1 MIEKAVGL
9 GVGYLVYKQLM
20 SELAKE
26 PVNGTVTVTEDRNG
40 GLLGFGDI
48 TSKELEVAIFGNGLT
63 ARPSDWTGMFKGDL
77 GPSGPV
83 LGKPEAWSVMYG
95 SLLPEGFE
103 LTGPSRTGITR
114 PKGLD

>member
-1 MIEKAVGL
+1 MYEKAVGL
-9 GVGYLVYKQLM
+9 GLGFLVYKRIM

-26 PVNGTVTVTEDRNG
+26 PDNGGATVSK
-40 GLLGFGDI
+40 GLLGFKDV
-48 TSKELEVAIFGNGLT
+48 TQEELEIAIFGNGLT
-63 ARPSDWTGMFKGDL
+63 ARPSDWIGMFKGDL

-83 LGKPEAWSVMYG
+83 LGKQEGWSISG

-103 LTGPSRTGITR
+103 LVGPSIPWTTR

>member
-1 MIEKAVGL
+1 MYEKAVGL
-9 GVGYLVYKQLM
+9 GLGYLVYKRIM

-26 PVNGTVTVTEDRNG
+26 PEKEGVKVTSE
-40 GLLGFGDI
+40 GLLGFKGL
-48 TSKELEVAIFGNGLT
+48 TQKELEVAIFGNGLS
-63 ARPSDWTGMFKGDL
+63 ARPSDWSGMFKGDL

-83 LGKPEAWSVMYG
+83 LGKQEGWGIGG

-103 LTGPSRTGITR
+103 LVGPSRTGITR

>member
-1 MIEKAVGL
+1 MYIEKVATFGI
-9 GVGYLVYKQLM
+9 GYLVYKQLM
-20 SELAKE
+20 AELAKE
-26 PVNGTVTVTEDRNG
+26 PEKEGVKLTSE
-40 GLLGFGDI
+40 GLLGFKGV
-48 TSKELEVAIFGNGLT
+48 TPEELEVAIFGNGLS
-63 ARPSDWTGMFKGDL
+63 ARPRGWTGMFKGDL

-83 LGKPEAWSVMYG
+83 LGKPEAWSIMYG